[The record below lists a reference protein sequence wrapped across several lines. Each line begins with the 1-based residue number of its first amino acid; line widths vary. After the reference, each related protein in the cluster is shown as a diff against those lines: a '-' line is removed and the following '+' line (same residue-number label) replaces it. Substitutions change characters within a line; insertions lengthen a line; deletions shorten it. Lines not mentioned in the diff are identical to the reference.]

1 MRLRVLPSAGV
12 TVVNKTAIRLETGR
26 RRYLASPLDRRLGF
40 LIVTFPQDQV
50 RPNPL
55 RQQKRFKVTVRE
67 RICEVTNHTIRE
79 LV

>member
-12 TVVNKTAIRLETGR
+12 TVMNKTAIRLETGR
-26 RRYLASPLDRRLGF
+26 RHYLASPLDRRLGF
-40 LIVTFPQDQV
+40 LIVTLPQDQV

-55 RQQKRFKVTVRE
+55 RQQKRFKVTIRE
-67 RICEVTNHTIRE
+67 RICEVTNHAICE